1 MNLSNVNPL
10 ELPSLPLGMRSLLP
24 VTAGIYFALSA
35 DNEILYI
42 GKSDNIAK
50 RWRQH
55 HHCHQLETRGD
66 VRLAWF
72 LVSERGLLS
81 SIESALIRYFEP
93 PFNNPNVGFGRGCFD
108 TSGMVSN
115 VAQLR
120 EKAGL
125 TQRQLAHLVGVTE
138 STIRNL
144 ERNRNGVEQ
153 IERIVKLCRALK
165 CDADE
170 LINYKS
176 VEEGE
181 IA

>member
-1 MNLSNVNPL
+1 M
-10 ELPSLPLGMRSLLP
+10 
-24 VTAGIYFALSA
+24 
-35 DNEILYI
+35 
-42 GKSDNIAK
+42 GKI
-50 RWRQH
+50 
-55 HHCHQLETRGD
+55 
-66 VRLAWF
+66 
-72 LVSERGLLS
+72 
-81 SIESALIRYFEP
+81 P
-93 PFNNPNVGFGRGCFD
+93 
-108 TSGMVSN
+108 VSN

-125 TQRQLAHLVGVTE
+125 TQRQLANLVGVTE

-165 CDADE
+165 CNADE
-170 LINYKS
+170 LIDYKS